1 MKSENIKIHFFS
13 KFFAEKAGNPLG
25 GFWNGEIEDRS
36 RHFVPRLVAALTF
49 DCPVSSN

>member
-36 RHFVPRLVAALTF
+36 RHFVPRLEAALARKV
-49 DCPVSSN
+49 PGRSN